1 MIERDNN
8 SRGRIQNIE
17 NTGVTAFSSAVEE
30 EEGYYNEDII
40 VEIITLLHHQ
50 IPTVTP
56 LHCSPPHTDTESRSS
71 KTAANTNRW
80 HFS

>member
-1 MIERDNN
+1 MTIAGAG
-8 SRGRIQNIE
+8 SRTLRTQGSLQ
-17 NTGVTAFSSAVEE
+17 SAQLLEE

-50 IPTVTP
+50 ISTVTP